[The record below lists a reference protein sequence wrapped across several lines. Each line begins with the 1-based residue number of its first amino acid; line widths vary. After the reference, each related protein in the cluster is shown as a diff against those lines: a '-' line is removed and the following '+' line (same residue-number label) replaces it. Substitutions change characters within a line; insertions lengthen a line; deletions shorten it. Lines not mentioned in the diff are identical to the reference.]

1 MPKSADHSL
10 VLIVR
15 RTIAASPQ
23 RLFEAWTQPL
33 ELQRWWG
40 PKGVV
45 CSAAEVDPRVGG
57 RYRIANRFP
66 DGTTVW
72 ISGEFLR
79 VEPPRELVYSWR
91 LESAKSAER
100 VTVRFEPHGEQ
111 TEVIVTHERIRDDRS
126 RDRHQQ
132 GWDDCLSGLAVYVS
146 GPITPN
152 QA

>member
-1 MPKSADHSL
+1 MPKSAEDSL

-23 RLFEAWTQPL
+23 RLFDAWTQPR

-45 CSAAEVDPRVGG
+45 CTAAEVELRVGG

-91 LESAKSAER
+91 LGTAETAER
-100 VTVRFEPHGEQ
+100 VTVRFEPRGGQ
-111 TEVIVTHERIRDDRS
+111 TEVIVTHERIRDDQS

-132 GWDDCLSGLAVYVS
+132 GWDDCLGGLAVYLS
-146 GPITPN
+146 GPVAPTE
-152 QA
+152 A

>member
-1 MPKSADHSL
+1 MPKSAEDSL

-23 RLFEAWTQPL
+23 RLFDAWTQPL

-40 PKGVV
+40 PAGVV
-45 CSAAEVDPRVGG
+45 CTAAEVDLRVGG

-72 ISGEFLR
+72 IGGEFLR
-79 VEPPRELVYSWR
+79 IEPPRELVYSWR
-91 LESAKSAER
+91 LGSAETAER
-100 VTVRFEPHGEQ
+100 VTVHFEPRGEQ

-132 GWDDCLSGLAVYVS
+132 GWDGCLRGLAVYLS
-146 GPITPN
+146 TPITPN
-152 QA
+152 LA